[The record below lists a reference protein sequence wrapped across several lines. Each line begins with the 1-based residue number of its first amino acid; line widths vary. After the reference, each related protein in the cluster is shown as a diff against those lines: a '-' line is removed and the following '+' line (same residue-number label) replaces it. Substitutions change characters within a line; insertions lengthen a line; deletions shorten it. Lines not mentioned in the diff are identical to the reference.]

1 MIIIGV
7 KNQQILIS
15 DGGSMVVVSIRYV
28 LVFLL
33 LYFSSGSLYIISL
46 LYMYI
51 YDPPDHQMNTSV
63 IHNMILSQNIGFFSP
78 GCTA

>member
-33 LYFSSGSLYIISL
+33 LYFSRGSLYIISL

-51 YDPPDHQMNTSV
+51 YDPLT
-63 IHNMILSQNIGFFSP
+63 IR
-78 GCTA
+78 